1 MAKAQRL
8 QLHTS
13 GIFLLAAIVGALGG
27 LGGWGFRRALEFLQG
42 LAMGP
47 VAGKD
52 IGATVEKGMIEA
64 ARDMSTL
71 WTVLVPAI
79 GGLLAGLLLLIV
91 AKRPSPFGI
100 ASYMEMVQTRRSK
113 IQPFRSLV
121 QILSSTCSLA
131 SGGSLGR
138 EGAITHVSTTFASM
152 FSGFLKEGSRNRV
165 VLVACGIAAGMA
177 SSYNAP
183 IAGAIFVMEV
193 ILGSF
198 AMEIFAPLVVSSVIS
213 TIVTKSLVG
222 TESEPVYMADPETGK
237 LLFDNTPLIFSAILL
252 GVFCGAGGVLFSM
265 ALERG
270 RQLFRMVPGPIPV
283 RLALGGLLVGG
294 IGVWYPEVWG
304 NGYEAINMMTQKLVK
319 DDALN
324 PMPMLLAI
332 LVLKLVATAFTT
344 GSGALGGVFTPTLV
358 VGASFGAFFAYGLAF
373 FTDVGEDAKWAFT
386 LVGMAGICAATC
398 HAPITAI
405 MLIFELTLDY
415 NIILPVMLCS
425 IIASLTARF
434 LAPDSYYTA
443 RLRERGHA
451 QAAGV
456 EELAMQTNYVR
467 DIMRADPVR
476 VHQSDSFEQVMDL
489 FGSTRRDTVYVVDPM
504 FTLIGRIHLHDVKYF
519 INDPSLGS
527 VVIAADLTRK
537 AVTVTPD
544 ETLASILHRFDD
556 PDLDELAVVS
566 EGETP
571 TLEGRV
577 TRRDVMACLSDEVL
591 GQRKLRTRFRSGEGR
606 EDSHVQLPSAT
617 DLSKVRMP
625 DHLVGRTIGSLELP
639 EGILP
644 LILVENTE
652 DGREQ
657 RTLAEPQVVISDD
670 SELIVIGTLDSLQ
683 RFNMMLKDRLP
694 DVSENG

>member
-8 QLHTS
+8 RLEAS
-13 GIFLLAAIVGALGG
+13 GIFLLAALVGALGG
-27 LGGWGFRRALEFLQG
+27 LGGWGFRQALQYLQA

-47 VAGKD
+47 PAGKD
-52 IGATVEKGMIEA
+52 IAVAATDNIVKA
-64 ARDMSTL
+64 AGTL
-71 WTVLVPAI
+71 SPLWRVVIPGV

-91 AKRPSPFGI
+91 VKRPSPFGI
-100 ASYMEMVQTRRSK
+100 AAYIEMVQTRRSK
-113 IQPFRSLV
+113 IQPLRSLV

-138 EGAITHVSTTFASM
+138 EGAITQVSTTFASI
-152 FSGFLKEGSRNRV
+152 FGGLLKEGSRDRV
-165 VLVACGIAAGMA
+165 VLVACGVAAGMA

-213 TIVTKSLVG
+213 TIVTKTLVG
-222 TESEPVYMADPETGK
+222 TEYQPIYQADPEEIQ

-252 GVFCGAGGVLFSM
+252 GVFCGVGGILFST
-265 ALERG
+265 ALDWG
-270 RQLFRMVPGPIPV
+270 RKLFRRVPAPV
-283 RLALGGLLVGG
+283 PVSMALGGLLVGG

-304 NGYEAINMMTQKLVK
+304 NGYEAVHLITGNLVK
-319 DDALN
+319 NDALN

-332 LVLKLVATAFTT
+332 LCLKLAATSCTV

-358 VGASFGAFFAYGLAF
+358 VGASFGAFFAYGLNLI
-373 FTDVGEDAKWAFT
+373 TEVGEGAKGALT
-386 LVGMAGICAATC
+386 LVGMAGICAATT

-425 IIASLTARF
+425 IIASLTARY
-434 LAPDSYYTA
+434 LAADSYYTA
-443 RLRERGHA
+443 RLREHGLA

-456 EELAMQTNYVR
+456 EELVMATNYVR
-467 DIMRADPVR
+467 DIMRTDAVR
-476 VHQSDSFEQVMDL
+476 VHQTESFERVMDL
-489 FGSTRRDTVYVVDPM
+489 FSSTRRDTIYVVDPM
-504 FTLIGRIHLHDVKYF
+504 FTLTGRIHLHDVKYF

-566 EGETP
+566 EGDTP
-571 TLEGRV
+571 TLRGRV

-591 GQRKLRTRFRSGEGR
+591 GKRRLRTRFRTRDGR
-606 EDSHVQLPSAT
+606 EDAHVELPSAT
-617 DLSKVRMP
+617 DLDKFAMP
-625 DHLVGRTIGSLELP
+625 AHLVGRAIGSLDLP

-644 LILVENTE
+644 LILVEKTK

-657 RTLAEPQVVISDD
+657 RALARPDVVISED
-670 SELIVIGTLDSLQ
+670 SQLIVMGRLESLK
-683 RFNMMLKDRLP
+683 RLAMMLKSDLP
-694 DVSENG
+694 HLTENG

>member
-8 QLHTS
+8 RLEAS

-27 LGGWGFRRALEFLQG
+27 FGGWAFREILQY
-42 LAMGP
+42 LQAFAMGP
-47 VAGKD
+47 AAGKD
-52 IGATVEKGMIEA
+52 IAVAATDNVVEA
-64 ARDMSTL
+64 ASALSPL
-71 WTVLVPAI
+71 WRIVIPAA

-91 AKRPSPFGI
+91 VKRPSPFGI
-100 ASYMEMVQTRRSK
+100 AGYMEMVQTRRSK
-113 IQPFRSLV
+113 IHPFRSLG

-138 EGAITHVSTTFASM
+138 EGAITHISTTFASI
-152 FSGFLKEGSRNRV
+152 FGGTLKEGSRNRV
-165 VLVACGIAAGMA
+165 VLVACGVAAGMA

-213 TIVTKSLVG
+213 TIVTKFLVG
-222 TESEPVYMADPETGK
+222 HGEPLYMADPEK
-237 LLFDNTPLIFSAILL
+237 VQLLVDHAPLILSAILL
-252 GVFCGAGGVLFSM
+252 GVFCGAGGVLFNM
-265 ALERG
+265 ALEWG
-270 RQLFRMVPGPIPV
+270 RKLFQLIPGPALC

-304 NGYEAINMMTQKLVK
+304 NGYEAINLITDKLVK

-332 LVLKLVATAFTT
+332 LFLKLVATSFTV

-358 VGASFGAFFAYGLAF
+358 VGASFGAFFAYGLDF
-373 FTDVGEDAKWAFT
+373 FTVVEEDTKEVFT
-386 LVGMAGICAATC
+386 LVGMAGICAATT

-456 EELAMQTNYVR
+456 EELAMATNYVR
-467 DIMRADPVR
+467 DIMRADAVR
-476 VHQSDSFEQVMDL
+476 VHQTESFEHVMDL
-489 FGSTRRDTVYVVDPM
+489 FSSTRRDTVYVVDPM
-504 FTLIGRIHLHDVKYF
+504 FTLTGRIHLHDVKYF

-527 VVIAADLTRK
+527 VVIAADLTRR

-544 ETLASILHRFDD
+544 ETLASILPRFDD

-566 EGETP
+566 ESHAP
-571 TLEGRV
+571 TLKGRV

-591 GQRKLRTRFRSGEGR
+591 GKRRLRTRFRTREGR
-606 EDSHVQLPSAT
+606 EDSHVELPTAT
-617 DLSKVRMP
+617 DLDKFTMP
-625 DHLVGRTIGSLELP
+625 AHLAGRTIGSLDLP
-639 EGILP
+639 AGILP
-644 LILVENTE
+644 LVLVERTQ

-657 RTLAEPQVVISDD
+657 RVLAEPQTVIPPDSD
-670 SELIVIGTLDSLQ
+670 LIVMGKLESLK
-683 RFNMMLKDRLP
+683 RLSMMLKSGLP
-694 DVSENG
+694 DLTENG